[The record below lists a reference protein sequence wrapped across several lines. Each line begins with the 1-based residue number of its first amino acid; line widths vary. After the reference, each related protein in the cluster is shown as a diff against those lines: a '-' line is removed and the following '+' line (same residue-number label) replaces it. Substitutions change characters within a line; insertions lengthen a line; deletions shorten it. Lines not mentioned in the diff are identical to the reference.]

1 MNSFRN
7 LLTLDQERKLRAL
20 DSWHRALENC
30 SLRMD
35 CPDAYHE
42 ELLRQA
48 DEMDRQ
54 GNRQLGG
61 MARFTNGRGSGPFAC
76 SRRRGLPLI
85 CSWYIPGEISAGTG
99 DSRSGFLTGDSN
111 EQNAE
116 VRY

>member
-7 LLTLDQERKLRAL
+7 LLTRAQEQKLRAL
-20 DSWHRALENC
+20 DCWHRALDNC

-54 GNRQLGG
+54 GIIDWEEWRDLRSKGDEAYLRAVAG
-61 MARFTNGRGSGPFAC
+61 EDYHGSPRLEH
-76 SRRRGLPLI
+76 S
-85 CSWYIPGEISAGTG
+85 
-99 DSRSGFLTGDSN
+99 
-111 EQNAE
+111 
-116 VRY
+116 

>member
-7 LLTLDQERKLRAL
+7 LLTRAQEQKLRAL
-20 DSWHRALENC
+20 DAWHHALDNC

-54 GNRQLGG
+54 GIIDWEEWRDLRTKGDEAYLRAVAG
-61 MARFTNGRGSGPFAC
+61 EDYH
-76 SRRRGLPLI
+76 SR
-85 CSWYIPGEISAGTG
+85 
-99 DSRSGFLTGDSN
+99 
-111 EQNAE
+111 
-116 VRY
+116 